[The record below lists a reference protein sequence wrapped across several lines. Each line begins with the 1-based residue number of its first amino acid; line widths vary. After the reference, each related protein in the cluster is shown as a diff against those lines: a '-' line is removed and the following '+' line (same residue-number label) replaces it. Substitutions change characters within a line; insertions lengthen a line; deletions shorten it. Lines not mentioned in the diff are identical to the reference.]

1 MDVILY
7 EKPLKIEFTGYLLFV
22 NGNQHQ
28 KSVRSVPL
36 MLKTLMNRPELESLE
51 TLDMYFMYRNVLKKD
66 GMRYDITMIPPVAVA
81 GEAPKTHGHYHPKS
95 EDGLAYPEVYQVLN
109 GKAVFILQKKNRNGT
124 VDAIMV
130 KAEEGDVVLLPPGYG
145 HVTVNQGD
153 EALVLSN
160 MTYDRFEPMYD
171 DYDENQGAA
180 YYIMEDGTIEQNGNY
195 IVRVGERLSAKEL
208 NARYG
213 FSCKDILKEVDETPE
228 KFTFLEKPKL
238 LFKA

>member
-1 MDVILY
+1 M
-7 EKPLKIEFTGYLLFV
+7 
-22 NGNQHQ
+22 
-28 KSVRSVPL
+28 R
-36 MLKTLMNRPELESLE
+36 KTLVKYNEALGNM
-51 TLDMYFMYRNVLKKD
+51 DAYYMYRKVHQS
-66 GMRYDITMIPPVAVA
+66 GAVRFDITIIPPVPF
-81 GEAPKTHGHYHPKS
+81 GNERPKTHGHYHPGS
-95 EDGLAYPEVYQVLN
+95 EDGMPYPEVYQVLK
-109 GKAVFILQKKNRNGT
+109 GRALFILQKKNRNGT